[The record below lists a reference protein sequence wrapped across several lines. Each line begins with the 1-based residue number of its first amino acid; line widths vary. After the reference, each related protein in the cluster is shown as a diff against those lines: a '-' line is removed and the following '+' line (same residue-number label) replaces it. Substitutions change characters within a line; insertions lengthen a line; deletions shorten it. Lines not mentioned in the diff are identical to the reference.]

1 MKTILVT
8 GSSGFI
14 GSHLVRHL
22 KSEGYFVIGADIE
35 SPKYEEPSLF
45 YKVDLRS
52 QTMARMIFNE
62 ARVNGKPIE
71 EVYNLACLMGGMGY
85 IGDKSHSYDV
95 MVGSTQIVA
104 NIIECCVNYKVS
116 KTFYSSSACVYNMY
130 KQETTDNVS
139 LKEEDAYPSMPD
151 LIYGWQKL
159 QSEIMY
165 QAANEQYGLNIRIA
179 RFHNIFGEEGTWD
192 GGKEKY
198 PAAISRKVAQAKD
211 GETISIWG
219 DGKQTR
225 SFLHISEC
233 ITGIMKL
240 MQSDCIEPL
249 NIGSDELVSINQ
261 VADMVIKL
269 SGKDLTIEHDTSKPQ
284 GVRGRNSNNEKIF
297 QKLGWKPSKPFI
309 EGIEK
314 TYNWINNQVNIK
326 SSL

>member
-22 KSEGYFVIGADIE
+22 KSQGHYVFGVDIE

-45 YKVDLRS
+45 YKADLRS
-52 QTMARMIFNE
+52 Q
-62 ARVNGKPIE
+62 RVADMVFRDAIIYGTPIQ

-104 NIIECCVNYKVS
+104 NIIECCVRYKVE

-130 KQETTDNVS
+130 KQETTENVS
-139 LKEEDAYPSMPD
+139 LKESDAYPAMPD
-151 LIYGWQKL
+151 LVYGWQKL

-165 QAANEQYGLNIRIA
+165 QSAYEQHRLNIRIA

-211 GETISIWG
+211 GDTISIWG
-219 DGKQTR
+219 DGLQTR
-225 SFLHISEC
+225 SFLHISDC

-240 MQSDCIEPL
+240 MESDCIEPL
-249 NIGSDELVSINQ
+249 NIGSDELVSVND
-261 VADMVIKL
+261 VAKMVIKI
-269 SGKDLTIEHDTSKPQ
+269 SGKKLNIEHDLTKPQ
-284 GVRGRNSNNEKIF
+284 GVRGRNSDNTKILEV
-297 QKLGWKPSKPFI
+297 LGWKPESKFI
-309 EGIEK
+309 DGITK
-314 TYNWINNQVNIK
+314 TYNWINKQVNK
-326 SSL
+326 